1 MYSAKARTNCTWTS
15 VVPRGTTGRSQCS
28 TNGFFPHES
37 QCDGYYECRNG
48 TVHQGLCPDG
58 LVFNDDAGHKYL
70 RCDLPFSVN
79 CENRPYLQPAQ
90 AVGNCPRRWGMY
102 ADPSD
107 CGKFVNCVG
116 GKGHKFDCPEG
127 LAFNDQ
133 RGICDWPD
141 LVERCDAEAYLG
153 FQCPEATS
161 YDLQD
166 FANPPY
172 PHPRDCAKH
181 FVCVASY
188 YGKRLPRLL
197 SCDYGLVFNPTTR
210 LCDDPLNVHGC
221 ENYYGVREEPVDQ
234 RQTLRRQ
241 G

>member
-1 MYSAKARTNCTWTS
+1 MLYVAL
-15 VVPRGTTGRSQCS
+15 VLLGLLGLGRSQCS

-116 GKGHKFDCPEG
+116 GKAHKFDCPEG

-210 LCDDPLNVHGC
+210 TCDDPLNVHGC
-221 ENYYGVREEPVDQ
+221 ENYYGAREEPVDQ

>member
-1 MYSAKARTNCTWTS
+1 SCMYSAKARTNCTWTS

-79 CENRPYLQPAQ
+79 CENRPYLRKCLGPLARKRSVTFLNVIHSMRQITDHT
-90 AVGNCPRRWGMY
+90 PRRQQVNMCCARLY
-102 ADPSD
+102 SEDMRDPISQL
-107 CGKFVNCVG
+107 CIASESFPRRPYIHRPSC
-116 GKGHKFDCPEG
+116 C
-127 LAFNDQ
+127 A
-133 RGICDWPD
+133 
-141 LVERCDAEAYLG
+141 AYLG

-210 LCDDPLNVHGC
+210 LCDDPLNVHGWC
-221 ENYYGVREEPVDQ
+221 VD
-234 RQTLRRQ
+234 
-241 G
+241 